1 VSSKQAIIYYDL
13 ATLLDAGV
21 PTLKS
26 LNIISEGLKGH
37 LKIIFTKLNESLS
50 QGNTLADSMAKY
62 PRTFARIDLM
72 LVKSAEH
79 SGELPNCFK
88 MLSKWYEF
96 KNRLKGIFISGCI
109 LPFMMFHILFIIIRI
124 PSLVLGNISTSEYL
138 MKTAIALGFL
148 YLLIGIPLALYHS
161 TPITGIFRKL
171 LDTLTLK
178 IPILGLAVRQLSI
191 CRYCRGFSMLYKAGV
206 PIAQCTAQATE
217 LTGNLII
224 ADMFKGASASIE
236 AGNTAYEGFSRKLP
250 LDYLNIWQTGE
261 EIGELD
267 KMSGKIAE
275 ISGDRAEL
283 LFTEFAKWL
292 PRLFYAMICVV
303 FIIQI
308 LKQAGAIRSSY
319 NIP

>member
-13 ATLLDAGV
+13 AVLLDAGV
-21 PTLKS
+21 STLKS

-37 LKIIFTKLNESLS
+37 LKIIFSKLSESLS

-62 PRTFARIDLM
+62 PRIFAKLDLM
-72 LVKSAEH
+72 LVKAAEL

-88 MLSKWYEF
+88 MLSTWYEL
-96 KNRLKGIFISGCI
+96 KIRLRRIFISRCI
-109 LPFMMFHILFIIIRI
+109 LSGIILHILIIIV
-124 PSLVLGNISTSEYL
+124 PFLDLVLGKIGTSEFLTKIAITLGSIYL
-138 MKTAIALGFL
+138 VIA
-148 YLLIGIPLALYHS
+148 IPLTIYRS
-161 TPITGIFRKL
+161 TPNTGLFRRL
-171 LDTLTLK
+171 LDALILR
-178 IPILGLAVRQLSI
+178 IPILGLGVRQNSI
-191 CRYCRGFSMLYKAGV
+191 SRYCKGFNMLYKAGV
-206 PIAQCTAQATE
+206 PIAQCAKQATE

-224 ADMFKGASASIE
+224 ADMFKGAAASIE
-236 AGNTAYEGFSRKLP
+236 AGNTAHEGFSRKLP

-292 PRLFYAMICVV
+292 PRFIYAIICVIM
-303 FIIQI
+303 IIRI
-308 LKQAGAIRSSY
+308 LSMAGAIRSSY
-319 NIP
+319 TP

>member
-1 VSSKQAIIYYDL
+1 MSSQYAIIYHDL
-13 ATLLDAGV
+13 AVLLDAGV

-26 LNIISEGLKGH
+26 LNIISEGLKGRM
-37 LKIIFTKLNESLS
+37 KIIFSNLSKSVS
-50 QGNTLADSMAKY
+50 QGNTFADSMTKHPKA
-62 PRTFARIDLM
+62 FARLDLM
-72 LVKSAEH
+72 LVKSAEL

-109 LPFMMFHILFIIIRI
+109 LPFMMFHIMVIVIRI
-124 PSLVLGNISTSEYL
+124 PSLILGKISTSEYL

-148 YLLIGIPLALYHS
+148 YLLIGIPMALYRS
-161 TPITGIFRKL
+161 MPIAGIFRRL
-171 LDTLTLK
+171 LDALILR
-178 IPILGLAVRQLSI
+178 IPILGLGVRQLSI
-191 CRYCRGFSMLYKAGV
+191 CRYCRGFNMLYKAGV
-206 PIAQCTAQATE
+206 PIAQCTAQSTE

-224 ADMFKGASASIE
+224 ADMFKGATASIE

-292 PRLFYAMICVV
+292 PRLFYAMICLVM
-303 FIIQI
+303 IIQI